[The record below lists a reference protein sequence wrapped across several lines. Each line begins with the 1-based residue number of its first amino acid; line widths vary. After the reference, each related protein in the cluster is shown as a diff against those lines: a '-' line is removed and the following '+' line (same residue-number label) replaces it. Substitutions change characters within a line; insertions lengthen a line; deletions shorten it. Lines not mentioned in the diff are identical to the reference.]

1 MQSLGCILSTFLLFL
16 EKGAPSDW
24 SAFYLYFQSELAVPI
39 LFLAPDPIF
48 FLAPVPILFLVSVMI
63 LVLLAV
69 PIPVKTKYYI
79 INTRAFVD

>member
-39 LFLAPDPIF
+39 LFL
-48 FLAPVPILFLVSVMI
+48 VSVMI

>member
-39 LFLAPDPIF
+39 LFLAP
-48 FLAPVPILFLVSVMI
+48 VPILFLVSVMI